1 MAGRFGEPVPDGTRV
16 HHDLT
21 QEQLAQHIGA
31 SRESVN
37 KALSELVARSIIR
50 LEPKT
55 VIILDLERLK
65 RKSGL
70 FLFSAPGRLSVDRE
84 S

>member
-1 MAGRFGEPVPDGTRV
+1 V

-21 QEQLAQHIGA
+21 QEQLAQHVGA

-37 KALSELVARSIIR
+37 KALSELAVRSIVRI
-50 LEPKT
+50 EPKT

-65 RKSGL
+65 RKAG
-70 FLFSAPGRLSVDRE
+70 E
-84 S
+84 